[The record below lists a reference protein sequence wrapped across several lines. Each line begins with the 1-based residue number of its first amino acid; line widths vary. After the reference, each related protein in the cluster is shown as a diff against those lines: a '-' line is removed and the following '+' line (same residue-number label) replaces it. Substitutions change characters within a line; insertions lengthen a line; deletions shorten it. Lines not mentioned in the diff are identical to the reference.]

1 MGDKPRNVV
10 LRTLGPSL
18 SGSGLQQVAANPRI
32 EVYGASGR
40 RLVTSADWGT
50 DARANQLSVS
60 YLSLAPRNEKE
71 AALVSMVAP
80 PPHVPPVT
88 KLECDVAE
96 AATFR
101 DYSSERSWPMRC
113 LSCGDV
119 ASAIAA
125 AYDIRIHGMKKILPL
140 LTFLVSASPLLAQSP
155 APLTPDLPRSTSLLD
170 AMMNAGPIIFPLF
183 ALSIFSVMLVVV
195 YFLTIRRGA
204 VVSSGYMAT
213 ADALLR
219 KRDYLGLLAVSN
231 RHGEAIARVVQKMLE
246 FTTKNPGADF
256 QQVREIAETE
266 GTRVAS
272 GLNNKVTYLA
282 DVGTIAPLIGLLGTV
297 IGIVRSFSALGA
309 DLGSARYMQLS
320 KGVSEALINTAGG
333 LAIGIPALIFYA
345 FFRGRAQRLIS
356 ELESAVTHV
365 LALLSLQ
372 YNKRAERAPVLLED
386 EF

>member
-1 MGDKPRNVV
+1 MKRIFPM
-10 LRTLGPSL
+10 L
-18 SGSGLQQVAANPRI
+18 VA
-32 EVYGASGR
+32 
-40 RLVTSADWGT
+40 L
-50 DARANQLSVS
+50 
-60 YLSLAPRNEKE
+60 
-71 AALVSMVAP
+71 
-80 PPHVPPVT
+80 
-88 KLECDVAE
+88 
-96 AATFR
+96 
-101 DYSSERSWPMRC
+101 
-113 LSCGDV
+113 
-119 ASAIAA
+119 ASATPLFAQDPAA
-125 AYDIRIHGMKKILPL
+125 PQA
-140 LTFLVSASPLLAQSP
+140 A
-155 APLTPDLPRSTSLLD
+155 PDLPKTTSMLD
-170 AMMNAGPIIFPLF
+170 AMIHAGPVIIPLF
-183 ALSIFSVMLVVV
+183 LLSIFSIMLVVV

-266 GTRVAS
+266 GTRAATSLSNRVI
-272 GLNNKVTYLA
+272 YLA
-282 DVGTIAPLIGLLGTV
+282 DIGTIAPLLGLLGTV

-309 DLGSARYMQLS
+309 DVGSARYLQLS

-333 LAIGIPALIFYA
+333 LAIGIPAMIFYA

-356 ELESAVTHV
+356 DLEAAVTHV

-372 YNKRAERAPVLLED
+372 YNKRTERAPALLED